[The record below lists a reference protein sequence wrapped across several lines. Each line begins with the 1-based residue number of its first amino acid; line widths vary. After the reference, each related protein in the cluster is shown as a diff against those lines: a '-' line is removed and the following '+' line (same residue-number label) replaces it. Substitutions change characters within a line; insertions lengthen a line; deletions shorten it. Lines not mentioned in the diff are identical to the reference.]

1 MVVVARRAAAEPL
14 VDARGSAELLPS
26 DCFAPGG
33 PLVDLTGGFETFP
46 FPEPDPRAVIP
57 ALEELGARLDAE
69 RAAYVVAEQVG
80 LTELYNR
87 LEAPEHDDPRIL
99 ALRVLHEEID
109 RAALRVY
116 RWDDLAERVPP
127 YCLATEEDRRAHERF
142 EDDVIDRLF
151 VLNEERA
158 AEEARTATVT
168 KKPTKPKPA
177 KKRAKRTAPDM
188 PCLPGL
194 DDD

>member
-1 MVVVARRAAAEPL
+1 M
-14 VDARGSAELLPS
+14 
-26 DCFAPGG
+26 
-33 PLVDLTGGFETFP
+33 
-46 FPEPDPRAVIP
+46 IP

-69 RAAYVVAEQVG
+69 RADYVVAEQVG

-109 RAALRVY
+109 RAALRAY

-158 AEEARTATVT
+158 AEEARTATFTKNPPQARQEAQEARPEPRPTLPPRHRRGVT
-168 KKPTKPKPA
+168 
-177 KKRAKRTAPDM
+177 RTHTGA
-188 PCLPGL
+188 
-194 DDD
+194 